1 MTDQTANP
9 GSDGDDDG
17 TDDDALPP
25 DEPATHG
32 TLRHD
37 PAVTELGQGE
47 LDRPP
52 PGGDH
57 AGLEGV
63 LRALEFALDKKA
75 LEPVLLDVRGLCSYT
90 NYQLV
95 VSGRS
100 DRQVEAI
107 GEAIV
112 IGLKGDDIRAL
123 GTEGKRSG
131 QWALLDFGDF
141 VVHVF
146 HHPLRDHYDLEG
158 LWVDAP
164 RVAIEVPA
172 DARVAVEQAY

>member
-1 MTDQTANP
+1 MTDQTAKAGN
-9 GSDGDDDG
+9 GDDHG
-17 TDDDALPP
+17 AEGKAATDAARAARALRPPEPPAHPRTDEGGLQGALDAL
-25 DEPATHG
+25 
-32 TLRHD
+32 
-37 PAVTELGQGE
+37 
-47 LDRPP
+47 
-52 PGGDH
+52 
-57 AGLEGV
+57 
-63 LRALEFALDKKA
+63 ALALDKKA
-75 LEPVLLDVRGLCSYT
+75 LEPVLLDVRALCSYC

-107 GEAIV
+107 SESI
-112 IGLKGDDIRAL
+112 ITGLRDKGVRPI

-146 HHPLRDHYDLEG
+146 HHPLREHYDLEG

-164 RVAIEVPA
+164 RVPIEVPPE
-172 DARVAVEQAY
+172 ARVPADEY